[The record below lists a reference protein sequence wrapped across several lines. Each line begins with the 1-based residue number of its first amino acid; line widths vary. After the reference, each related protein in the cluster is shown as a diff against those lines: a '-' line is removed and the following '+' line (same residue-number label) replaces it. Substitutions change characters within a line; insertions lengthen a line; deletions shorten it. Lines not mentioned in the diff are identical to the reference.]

1 MKLKNSYSY
10 WINRWQTSKSF
21 RVENDRI
28 KQKSFLFSSFPKTN
42 IYGFQNGNIRPQ
54 LIGDFFSRYQRMDN
68 FNVMYPVGYD
78 SLGLKSFLEN
88 KKYSN
93 LINDDISIIFRQQLL
108 NLGVAIDETKE
119 IDLKHNEYLTILQL
133 AFIDLYEKGYIK
145 YDNVVVYQD
154 DNHKKIIDS
163 YYKNDSLHPNRVKSF
178 YLDISN
184 CIDDIID
191 KINTLNTTDE
201 IKKQLLNIL
210 EPNRSINIDL
220 MLTNGKQITINMKNP
235 EFMSGIAFIC
245 LHPDY
250 IDLDEFVSLDE
261 LSAMEEYLSA
271 DNTNDFG
278 FFTGN
283 YAINPLTGNKIPV
296 FISVNYNVPVYIG
309 NPHLN
314 KEDYETAISEGIRIL
329 NITQDGVFVQSDFL
343 NGIRV
348 EEGKELLIENFLEA
362 DMCTVD
368 TYYEKKEILLS
379 STDTLGALIPF
390 LKDSDDKIYSLKKHL
405 PFVFSP
411 QFRPILGNDV
421 DVPGR
426 TIEGSINHLFSSGLT
441 PLLSLIYDEIG
452 GSSSIFSK
460 ETIDMLKKWDGI
472 EVYSLTKNEIYV
484 GIFMPLVILSIIEK
498 EKEVKLPPLF
508 KKLLLIENTLDTNE
522 EIMERSNNNLFDLD
536 KLLNKF
542 SPDAVRLYFLSKP
555 VESFVFNVSELE
567 EMNNLLLNIEQYFN
581 NNFSLDNSNQNQFE
595 SYLKECDELIKNKEV
610 DLYVN
615 KVIEM
620 YNNVLVNI
628 RPTREQA
635 LSFLKLLYPI
645 MPFMADDIN
654 KEIFKSKYLIGDD
667 GWI

>member
-1 MKLKNSYSY
+1 MNLKNSYNY

-68 FNVMYPVGYD
+68 FNVMYPIGYD

-235 EFMSGIAFIC
+235 EFMSGIKC
-245 LHPDY
+245 
-250 IDLDEFVSLDE
+250 
-261 LSAMEEYLSA
+261 
-271 DNTNDFG
+271 
-278 FFTGN
+278 
-283 YAINPLTGNKIPV
+283 
-296 FISVNYNVPVYIG
+296 
-309 NPHLN
+309 
-314 KEDYETAISEGIRIL
+314 
-329 NITQDGVFVQSDFL
+329 
-343 NGIRV
+343 
-348 EEGKELLIENFLEA
+348 
-362 DMCTVD
+362 
-368 TYYEKKEILLS
+368 
-379 STDTLGALIPF
+379 
-390 LKDSDDKIYSLKKHL
+390 
-405 PFVFSP
+405 
-411 QFRPILGNDV
+411 
-421 DVPGR
+421 
-426 TIEGSINHLFSSGLT
+426 
-441 PLLSLIYDEIG
+441 
-452 GSSSIFSK
+452 
-460 ETIDMLKKWDGI
+460 
-472 EVYSLTKNEIYV
+472 
-484 GIFMPLVILSIIEK
+484 
-498 EKEVKLPPLF
+498 
-508 KKLLLIENTLDTNE
+508 
-522 EIMERSNNNLFDLD
+522 
-536 KLLNKF
+536 
-542 SPDAVRLYFLSKP
+542 
-555 VESFVFNVSELE
+555 
-567 EMNNLLLNIEQYFN
+567 
-581 NNFSLDNSNQNQFE
+581 
-595 SYLKECDELIKNKEV
+595 
-610 DLYVN
+610 
-615 KVIEM
+615 
-620 YNNVLVNI
+620 
-628 RPTREQA
+628 
-635 LSFLKLLYPI
+635 
-645 MPFMADDIN
+645 
-654 KEIFKSKYLIGDD
+654 
-667 GWI
+667 

>member
-1 MKLKNSYSY
+1 MKNNYSY

-93 LINDDISIIFRQQLL
+93 LLNDDISLIFKQQLL
-108 NLGVAIDETKE
+108 KLGVAIDESKE

-133 AFIDLYEKGYIK
+133 AFIDLFEKGYIK

-154 DNHKKIIDS
+154 DSHKKIIDS
-163 YYKNDSLHPNRVKSF
+163 YYKNDSLHPNRVKAF

-184 CIDDIID
+184 CIDEIIEN
-191 KINTLNTTDE
+191 INSLNVTNE
-201 IKKQLLNIL
+201 LKEQLLEIL

-220 MLTNGKQITINMKNP
+220 MLTNGKSIKVNMKNP
-235 EFMSGIAFIC
+235 EYMGGIAYIC

-261 LSAMEEYLSA
+261 LSALEEYLSV

-296 FISVNYNVPVYIG
+296 FISVNYNVPIYIG

-314 KEDYETAISEGIRIL
+314 KADYETAISEGIRIL

-343 NGIRV
+343 NGVRI
-348 EEGKELLIENFLEA
+348 EEGKDLLIDNFVNA
-362 DMCTVD
+362 DMCSID

-390 LKDSDDKIYSLKKHL
+390 LKDSDEKIYSLKKHL
-405 PFVFSP
+405 PFIFSP

-460 ETIDMLKKWDGI
+460 ETIDMLKKWNGI
-472 EVYSLTKNEIYV
+472 EVYSLMKNQIYV
-484 GIFMPLVILSIIEK
+484 GIFIPIVILSIIEK

-508 KKLLLIENTLDTNE
+508 KKLLLIDETLDVNYE
-522 EIMERSNNNLFDLD
+522 VMNRSNNNLFDLE
-536 KLLNKF
+536 KMLNRF
-542 SPDAVRLYFLSKP
+542 SPDAIRLYFLSKP
-555 VESFVFNVSELE
+555 VDSFVFDINELE
-567 EMNNLLLNIEQYFN
+567 ETNNLLSKIEEYYSHDFT
-581 NNFSLDNSNQNQFE
+581 LDNSIQSKFNE
-595 SYLKECDELIKNKEV
+595 YLKECDRLIKEKEV
-610 DLYVN
+610 SLYVN

-620 YNNVLVNI
+620 FNEVLDN
-628 RPTREQA
+628 RTPTYDQA
-635 LSFLKLLYPI
+635 LLFLKLLYPI
-645 MPFMADDIN
+645 SPFMADDIN